1 MKRFIFPIL
10 SIVFLI
16 VLYCIYTFSF
26 PKSKPSLSKALI
38 TKKGYTIVEYSNIF
52 TPEECKT
59 LIGLASSHKMIQ
71 SEVLVNSYGKD
82 SSVDKDA
89 RKSKQVWLRDTVH
102 PLLQRTAD
110 FTASITKFPL
120 ENQEETQIVMY
131 EPGGMFVPHF
141 DPCAQIKEDPEF
153 CKKMNRGAE
162 QRRYTLLIYLNDDYE
177 EGETEFVNIGV
188 KIKPKAGKGILFQ
201 STYDD
206 HEIIEQSMH
215 KGCEVKKGNKWI
227 FTKWVHPKPF
237 PVL

>member
-1 MKRFIFPIL
+1 MKRFILPIL
-10 SIVFLI
+10 CILLVIVAYSFFFPR
-16 VLYCIYTFSF
+16 TTSFS
-26 PKSKPSLSKALI
+26 PSNTLI

-59 LIGLASSHKMIQ
+59 LIELAKSRDMMQ

-82 SSVDKDA
+82 SNVDKDA
-89 RKSKQVWLRDTVH
+89 RKSKQVWLRDDVH

-110 FTASITKFPL
+110 FTASITKFPV
-120 ENQEETQIVMY
+120 ENQEETQIVVY

-162 QRRYTLLIYLNDDYE
+162 QRRYTLLIYLNDEYE

-188 KIKPKAGKGILFQ
+188 KIKPKAGKGIFFQ

-215 KGCEVKKGNKWI
+215 KGCEAKKGNKWI